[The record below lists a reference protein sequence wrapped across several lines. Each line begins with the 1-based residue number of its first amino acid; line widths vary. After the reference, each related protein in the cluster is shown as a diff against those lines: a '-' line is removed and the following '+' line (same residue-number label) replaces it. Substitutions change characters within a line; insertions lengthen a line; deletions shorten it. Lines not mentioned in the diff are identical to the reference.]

1 MKKLTLNSLIIC
13 AGFVAVSAMAAK
25 EVTQAQVDKMQLQS
39 LGTVD
44 TTAQTSDPMDAKRV
58 LSKLADQ
65 KGGKYFRIIAAREG
79 GRVSA
84 IAEVYK

>member
-1 MKKLTLNSLIIC
+1 MKKFTLSSLVVC
-13 AGFVAVSAMAAK
+13 TGLLSFSALAAK

-39 LGTVD
+39 LGTVN
-44 TTAQTSDPMDAKRV
+44 TTAQTSAPMDAKHI
-58 LSKLADQ
+58 LSQLADQ

-79 GRVSA
+79 GRMSA